1 MIHFVRPKLVSIDED
16 QCVIRIRLCRRS
28 KNHLNSMY
36 FGALAVGADI
46 AAGIQAYY
54 FSDLE
59 KKKISLAF
67 KSMSVDFLKRAET
80 DIFFKSSQGNEILQ
94 MIHNSFNQSVRVN
107 QLIEVHAENSLGEI
121 VAIFKME
128 LSLKVI

>member
-1 MIHFVRPKLVSIDED
+1 
-16 QCVIRIRLCRRS
+16 
-28 KNHLNSMY
+28 
-36 FGALAVGADI
+36 
-46 AAGIQAYY
+46 
-54 FSDLE
+54 
-59 KKKISLAF
+59 
-67 KSMSVDFLKRAET
+67 
-80 DIFFKSSQGNEILQ
+80 LQ